1 MRLKKRVH
9 ASTLKMR
16 LMHGVEKQELM
27 HHFLES
33 AGRAESRP
41 AGRAAHLRPAP
52 GSTAIAK
59 PVNQK
64 NRDCPRAVPVLSA
77 FVILIRNPAAV
88 QDSFSS

>member
-33 AGRAESRP
+33 AGRA
-41 AGRAAHLRPAP
+41 AHLRPAP

-64 NRDCPRAVPVLSA
+64 TG
-77 FVILIRNPAAV
+77 AARG
-88 QDSFSS
+88 QSLFYLHL

>member
-33 AGRAESRP
+33 AGRA
-41 AGRAAHLRPAP
+41 AHLRPAP

-64 NRDCPRAVPVLSA
+64 NRGYPRAVPVLSA
-77 FVILIRNPAAV
+77 FVILIRNPAAA
-88 QDSFSS
+88 QDSFPL